1 MPRRGSNR
9 PFGANGLKQRDLAG
23 TYATTVGKVR
33 DEWKGA
39 YLSLVKAPHDQYI
52 RTVLINTPSEKQELD
67 SRGLEHYGQNRPARS
82 RPKDVALSTYPRA
95 FACANTSC
103 LGAGVRRG
111 PRHSRHDVV
120 GTLQNRPT
128 CRKTCATDLSHL
140 TNRYSDWKRLRFGRE
155 YAAIRRDWLA
165 SPFPHRD
172 QITRRPIIFC
182 RRDSAATASRII
194 VCRLA
199 VLCVP

>member
-67 SRGLEHYGQNRPARS
+67 SRGLEHYGQNRPGRS

-95 FACANTSC
+95 FACANTS
-103 LGAGVRRG
+103 LGVRRPAPG
-111 PRHSRHDVV
+111 V
-120 GTLQNRPT
+120 GARYY
-128 CRKTCATDLSHL
+128 KTRA
-140 TNRYSDWKRLRFGRE
+140 
-155 YAAIRRDWLA
+155 
-165 SPFPHRD
+165 
-172 QITRRPIIFC
+172 TRRY
-182 RRDSAATASRII
+182 RDVSRQPNHT
-194 VCRLA
+194 L
-199 VLCVP
+199 